1 LEATLLTDVLLA
13 IAHHLLIFA
22 LLSLL
27 VTELVMIKP
36 GIASAIVL
44 RLARLDIFYGVI
56 AGLILA
62 VGFSRVFF
70 GLKGAE
76 FYLGNWVFWAKIAVF
91 VLVGLL
97 SIPPTIRIARWRIA
111 AAKDA
116 AFVPPEAEI
125 LSVKR
130 FMHYE
135 GMVFFTIPVFAAL
148 MARGYGL

>member
-1 LEATLLTDVLLA
+1 MLTDLLLA
-13 IAHHLLIFA
+13 ITHHLLIFA

-36 GIASAIVL
+36 GMASGIVL
-44 RLARLDIFYGVI
+44 RLARLDAFYGAA
-56 AGLILA
+56 AGLILV

-70 GLKGAE
+70 GLKGSE
-76 FYLGNWVFWAKIAVF
+76 FYLSNWVFWAKIGAF

-111 AAKDA
+111 AAKDG
-116 AFVPPEAEI
+116 AFVPLEAEV
-125 LSVKR
+125 LSVKQ

-148 MARGYGL
+148 MARGYGS